1 MGRKGSRA
9 PSAVSSDLLG
19 AVSVVGRAGALKAGA
34 DGASVALGRDRRGL
48 SPIWASDPI
57 AQTLEECQ
65 MTLGEGPCMDAVA
78 TGLPVLVDD
87 LRSERGPVL
96 DWPAFVRDVAA
107 LDVRGVFAFP
117 LQIGA
122 NALGS
127 LELYRCEPGGLAP
140 PELAAALSAAE
151 VLSGVVLG
159 VGASPDASDVLPHY
173 RLVVHQA
180 AGMITVQ
187 LDVPIDEAMTRL
199 RARAYGEARSIN
211 DVAADVVDGSLR
223 FSEEES

>member
-1 MGRKGSRA
+1 MGRDDAHATSV
-9 PSAVSSDLLG
+9 VSSDLLG
-19 AVSVVGRAGALKAGA
+19 TVSVVCRAGTLKAGA
-34 DGASVALGRDRRGL
+34 DGASVALGRDVQGL

-87 LRSERGPVL
+87 IRATRGAVL
-96 DWPAFVRDVAA
+96 AWPAFVRDVAA

-117 LQIGA
+117 LQIGVI
-122 NALGS
+122 ALGS
-127 LELYRCEPGGLAP
+127 LELYRCEPGRLTP
-140 PELAAALSAAE
+140 PELTAALNAAD

-159 VGASPDASDVLPHY
+159 VGARPDASDVVPHY

-199 RARAYGEARSIN
+199 RARAYGEGRSIN
-211 DVAADVVDGSLR
+211 DVAAGVVDGSLR